1 MNRYKGIWYKYF
13 PNRFNFGIS
22 GDRVENVLW
31 RALNL
36 PDKSYLMNVII
47 LRGTNSI
54 CIDSPYDIPQCLID
68 IGVCFRNNIVYLKVG
83 IYNVE
88 QRRINVAYFNVDVS
102 NVRQRRNKVALFNVE
117 FYKVRQCGNN
127 FVKMTISKN
136 KQKNHFKLIH

>member
-36 PDKSYLMNVII
+36 PDKSYLTNIII
-47 LRGTNSI
+47 LRGTNNI
-54 CIDSPYDIPQCLID
+54 CIDSPYDIPQMFNRYWCLFSKQHC
-68 IGVCFRNNIVYLKVG
+68 VSQSWNL
-83 IYNVE
+83 
-88 QRRINVAYFNVDVS
+88 QRRISAAYFNADVN
-102 NVRQRRNKVALFNVE
+102 NVRQRRNSVAPFNVE
-117 FYKVRQCGNN
+117 FSNVRQRGNN

-136 KQKNHFKLIH
+136 KQKNHFKSIH